1 MSWLSEWIR
10 NGKIR
15 LPKKYNSV
23 KDIRRALK
31 QELTDEKLQYIS
43 RGIARKFDLPGISKD
58 GEVELIHTVMS
69 YGLKAL
75 MG

>member
-10 NGKIR
+10 EKKIR

-23 KDIRRALK
+23 KDIKRALR
-31 QELTDEKLQYIS
+31 QELTDEKIRYIA
-43 RGIARKFDLPGISKD
+43 RGIARNIDTGLPEDAEIK
-58 GEVELIHTVMS
+58 LIYTILS

-75 MG
+75 LD